1 MHKGHSY
8 FDIGIHMKGPTLRL
22 MSYEYI
28 VSLPLITFRVHMILC
43 MILETQL
50 QIIKSY

>member
-8 FDIGIHMKGPTLRL
+8 FDIDIHMKGPTLRL

-28 VSLPLITFRVHMILC
+28 EVSR
-43 MILETQL
+43 
-50 QIIKSY
+50 

>member
-8 FDIGIHMKGPTLRL
+8 FDIYIHMKGPTFRL

-28 VSLPLITFRVHMILC
+28 ESLPLINSARASFS
-43 MILETQL
+43 
-50 QIIKSY
+50 K